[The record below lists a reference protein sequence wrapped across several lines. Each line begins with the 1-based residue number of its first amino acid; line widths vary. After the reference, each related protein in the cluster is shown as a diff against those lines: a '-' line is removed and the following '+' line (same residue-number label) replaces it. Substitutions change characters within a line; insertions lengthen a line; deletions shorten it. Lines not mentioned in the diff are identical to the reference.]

1 MKNKSFLAR
10 GKRLPV
16 PGRDATINLGNGM
29 RACMHAHGGVC
40 VFGEEK
46 GNEHWGASYGHD
58 GENAAE
64 RKRKNCDVCAQWL
77 PWSSPTS
84 LGA

>member
-46 GNEHWGASYGHD
+46 GNEHWGG
-58 GENAAE
+58 
-64 RKRKNCDVCAQWL
+64 KLW
-77 PWSSPTS
+77 P
-84 LGA
+84 